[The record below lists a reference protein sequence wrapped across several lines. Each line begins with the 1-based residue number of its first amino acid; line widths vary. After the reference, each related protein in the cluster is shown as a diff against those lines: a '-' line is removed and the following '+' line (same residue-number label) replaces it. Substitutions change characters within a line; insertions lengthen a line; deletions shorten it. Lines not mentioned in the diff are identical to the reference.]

1 MEGQNILVPTEL
13 PDQKVY
19 HHTFDS
25 WQRHLLLPN
34 RKMWN
39 LSRALT
45 MGSLKRVQKKS
56 YTTQQE
62 VGGAMKIPAI

>member
-1 MEGQNILVPTEL
+1 MMGSLENGPTEL
-13 PDQKVY
+13 AHQKVY

-45 MGSLKRVQKKS
+45 LGSLKRVQKKS

>member
-13 PDQKVY
+13 GDQKVH
-19 HHTFDS
+19 HHTFDI
-25 WQRHLLLPN
+25 WQWHLLLPN

-45 MGSLKRVQKKS
+45 LSSLQRVQKKS